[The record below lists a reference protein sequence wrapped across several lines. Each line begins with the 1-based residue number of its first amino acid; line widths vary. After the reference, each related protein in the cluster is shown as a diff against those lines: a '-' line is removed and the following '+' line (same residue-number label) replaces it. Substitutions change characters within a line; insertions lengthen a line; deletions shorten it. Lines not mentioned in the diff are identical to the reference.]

1 MKLCF
6 FAPLALL
13 LLGGC
18 GGYKTSGDPSKL
30 DEGARAAD
38 VKFEFKT
45 LPRRSVVGETTMW
58 DIKIVNLESK
68 RGFKSFEDQNG
79 QRLRLVVASH
89 DLEEW
94 QIAQP
99 DYKDYGHFVMQG
111 RVGAGPHRVFA
122 LFTPFGGEPVVQSVE
137 FPATE
142 IGAGATSEGVK
153 RIPKAGPILIPDK
166 LVAGRIEKRF
176 DLARVE
182 LQTSTLRA
190 GQSTN
195 LSLVVR
201 DANGASQTEFASVLG
216 SPAQCVAIHEDAKT
230 LVAPKF
236 LATTGTKGAPFVW
249 NTLFPREGKYKIWA
263 QFAPRGQNLVASFV
277 LQVQKKEKP

>member
-1 MKLCF
+1 MKPAF
-6 FAPLALL
+6 FILPALL
-13 LLGGC
+13 VLSGC
-18 GGYKTSGDPSKL
+18 GGYKTSSDPSKL
-30 DEGARAAD
+30 DKGARSAD

-58 DIKIVNLESK
+58 DIKVVNLESK

-111 RVGAGPHRVFA
+111 RVGPGPHRVFA
-122 LFTPFGGEPVVQSVE
+122 LFTPFGGKPVVQSVE
-137 FPATE
+137 FPPTDV
-142 IGAGATSEGVK
+142 GEGVK
-153 RIPKAGPILIPDK
+153 RIPKARPNLVPDT

-176 DLARVE
+176 DMSRVE

-190 GQSTN
+190 GQTTN
-195 LSLVVR
+195 LSMVVR
-201 DANGASQTEFASVLG
+201 DANGAAITEFGAVLG
-216 SPAQCVAIHEDAKT
+216 SPAQCVAIHEDGKT

-236 LATTGTKGAPFVW
+236 LATTGTGGAPFVW
-249 NTLFPREGKYKIWA
+249 SALFPREGRYKIWV
-263 QFAPRGQNLVASFV
+263 QFAPRGKSLVASFV
-277 LQVQKKEKP
+277 VQVQKKEKA